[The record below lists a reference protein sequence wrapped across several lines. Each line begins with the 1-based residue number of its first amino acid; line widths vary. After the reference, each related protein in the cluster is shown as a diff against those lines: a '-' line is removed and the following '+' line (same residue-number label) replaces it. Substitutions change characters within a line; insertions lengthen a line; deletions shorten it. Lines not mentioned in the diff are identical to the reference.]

1 MTEPT
6 AKPTVTL
13 NDSQGAT
20 MPTNHTDDVNK
31 KSVNQKDVK
40 SKVKNSQRTVKNKQK
55 GQVTAA
61 LDKAALL
68 ALFTLPNAEHNSDEL
83 SGENLA
89 AEKSASKQLPL
100 EQAGIN
106 SDNEIPANQ
115 ISTNQLPAHQ
125 TLSTANTETNV
136 AAQRVALYHAQ
147 HERTRQLYMAS
158 AATRP
163 TYLVQTLKT
172 QFAEYQ
178 QYLLAQQLDKRGLMD
193 TDGLERLWQQL
204 HVVDDIIEDIVR
216 HMPAQQPAGWQL
228 TTQDGH
234 NPLRFATIG
243 KLKHGKPI
251 LDQGSLNSYV
261 LGHFGVSS
269 FTYDRGYYIGHVVGY
284 LFSCY
289 FCAHLSI
296 SYGVTA
302 LGPQFVSD
310 YEYASLE
317 TPHMVRLLQG
327 LDGYCKKRIYQLAVI
342 CARLSVFA
350 SDKRIE
356 RMLIAEV
363 NDFDKKLQQQHLDVL
378 LLQGLMPD
386 SSDSTPLF

>member
-40 SKVKNSQRTVKNKQK
+40 SKVKNSQQTVKNKQK

-83 SGENLA
+83 AGENLA
-89 AEKSASKQLPL
+89 AEKPASKQLPL

-302 LGPQFVSD
+302 LGPQVVSD

>member
-6 AKPTVTL
+6 AKP
-13 NDSQGAT
+13 S
-20 MPTNHTDDVNK
+20 
-31 KSVNQKDVK
+31 VK
-40 SKVKNSQRTVKNKQK
+40 SSNFSDASQDTSASAHNSSKATSKVNAENKQSDSIIEQEK
-55 GQVTAA
+55 NTETDVVTA

-68 ALFTLPNAEHNSDEL
+68 ALFILPNNDDSFSETNSV
-83 SGENLA
+83 N
-89 AEKSASKQLPL
+89 
-100 EQAGIN
+100 IN
-106 SDNEIPANQ
+106 TANQ
-115 ISTNQLPAHQ
+115 IITNQIP
-125 TLSTANTETNV
+125 TTADSESSV
-136 AAQRVALYHAQ
+136 ATQRLALYQAQ
-147 HERTRQLYMAS
+147 HARTQQLYLAS

-178 QYLLAQQLDKRGLMD
+178 QYLLAQQLDKRGLID
-193 TDGLERLWQQL
+193 TDVIERLWQQL

-228 TTQDGH
+228 TTQDGS
-234 NPLRFATIG
+234 NPLCLATIG
-243 KLKHGKPI
+243 KLKHHKPI
-251 LDQGSLNSYV
+251 FDQGSLCNYV

-289 FCAHLSI
+289 FFAHLSI

-302 LGPQFVSD
+302 LGQEVVSD
-310 YEYASLE
+310 YDYASLE

-386 SSDSTPLF
+386 SNDSTPLF

>member
-6 AKPTVTL
+6 AKPRAGA
-13 NDSQGAT
+13 NSQQGSAVSAKKQSDMNPSNVKRGQKEKTGAT
-20 MPTNHTDDVNK
+20 P
-31 KSVNQKDVK
+31 
-40 SKVKNSQRTVKNKQK
+40 
-55 GQVTAA
+55 
-61 LDKAALL
+61 DKAMLL
-68 ALFTLPNAEHNSDEL
+68 ALFTLTDIEEAVVKEVVKVAADEL
-83 SGENLA
+83 SNTYSRVQQPA
-89 AEKSASKQLPL
+89 ASEMNIA
-100 EQAGIN
+100 E
-106 SDNEIPANQ
+106 
-115 ISTNQLPAHQ
+115 
-125 TLSTANTETNV
+125 
-136 AAQRVALYHAQ
+136 QRVALYRTQ
-147 HERTRQLYMAS
+147 HERTRLLYMAS

-163 TYLVQTLKT
+163 TYLVQTLKS
-172 QFAEYQ
+172 QFAEHQ

-204 HVVDDIIEDIVR
+204 HVVDDIIADIVR

-228 TTQDGH
+228 TTQDGR
-234 NPLRFATIG
+234 NPLCFATVG
-243 KLKHGKPI
+243 KLKNSKPI
-251 LDQGSLNSYV
+251 RDQGSLNSYV

-302 LGPQFVSD
+302 LGSQVIAD
-310 YEYASLE
+310 YDYASLE
-317 TPHMVRLLQG
+317 TPYMVRLLQG

>member
-1 MTEPT
+1 MTEST
-6 AKPTVTL
+6 AKPRAGAKSQQGSTV
-13 NDSQGAT
+13 SAR
-20 MPTNHTDDVNK
+20 K
-31 KSVNQKDVK
+31 KSIKNPNNLKR
-40 SKVKNSQRTVKNKQK
+40 SRNTKVV
-55 GQVTAA
+55 APP
-61 LDKAALL
+61 DKAMLL
-68 ALFTLPNAEHNSDEL
+68 ALFTLPDIEEAVVEETVAKEAIVNAEANEL
-83 SGENLA
+83 SNIHTAMQQPATSEINI
-89 AEKSASKQLPL
+89 AE
-100 EQAGIN
+100 
-106 SDNEIPANQ
+106 
-115 ISTNQLPAHQ
+115 
-125 TLSTANTETNV
+125 
-136 AAQRVALYHAQ
+136 QRVSLYRTQ
-147 HERTRQLYMAS
+147 HDRTRLLYMAS

-163 TYLVQTLKT
+163 TYLVQTLKS
-172 QFAEYQ
+172 QFAEHQ

-193 TDGLERLWQQL
+193 NDGVERLWQQL
-204 HVVDDIIEDIVR
+204 HVVDDIIADIVR

-228 TTQDGH
+228 TAQDGR
-234 NPLRFATIG
+234 NPLCFATVG
-243 KLKHGKPI
+243 TLKNSKPI
-251 LDQGSLNSYV
+251 RDQGSLNSYV

-302 LGPQFVSD
+302 LGPQVVSD

-356 RMLIAEV
+356 RMLIAAV

>member
-1 MTEPT
+1 MTEST
-6 AKPTVTL
+6 AKPRAGAK
-13 NDSQGAT
+13 SQKGSA
-20 MPTNHTDDVNK
+20 MSARK
-31 KSVNQKDVK
+31 KSIKKPNNLKRSRNTNVIAQP
-40 SKVKNSQRTVKNKQK
+40 
-55 GQVTAA
+55 
-61 LDKAALL
+61 DKATLL
-68 ALFTLPNAEHNSDEL
+68 ALFTLPDIEEAVVEETIAKEAIVNAEANEL
-83 SGENLA
+83 SNIHTAMQQPATSEINI
-89 AEKSASKQLPL
+89 AE
-100 EQAGIN
+100 
-106 SDNEIPANQ
+106 
-115 ISTNQLPAHQ
+115 
-125 TLSTANTETNV
+125 
-136 AAQRVALYHAQ
+136 QRVSLYRTQ
-147 HERTRQLYMAS
+147 HDRTRLLYMAS

-163 TYLVQTLKT
+163 TYLVQTLKS
-172 QFAEYQ
+172 QFAEHQ

-193 TDGLERLWQQL
+193 NDGVERLWQQL
-204 HVVDDIIEDIVR
+204 HVVDDIIADIVR

-228 TTQDGH
+228 TAQDGR
-234 NPLRFATIG
+234 NPLCFATVG
-243 KLKHGKPI
+243 TLKNSKPI
-251 LDQGSLNSYV
+251 RDQGSLNSYV

-302 LGPQFVSD
+302 LGPQVVSD

>member
-6 AKPTVTL
+6 AKP
-13 NDSQGAT
+13 S
-20 MPTNHTDDVNK
+20 
-31 KSVNQKDVK
+31 VK
-40 SKVKNSQRTVKNKQK
+40 SSNSQNIPQDTSASAHNSSKATSKVNAENKHSDSAIQQEDHIQTDVSTVLN
-55 GQVTAA
+55 
-61 LDKAALL
+61 KAALL
-68 ALFTLPNAEHNSDEL
+68 ALFVLPSVEADSVH
-83 SGENLA
+83 
-89 AEKSASKQLPL
+89 
-100 EQAGIN
+100 
-106 SDNEIPANQ
+106 
-115 ISTNQLPAHQ
+115 
-125 TLSTANTETNV
+125 ANTATHSVRNLSLTASDSDSSV
-136 AAQRVALYHAQ
+136 VTQRVALYEAQ
-147 HERTRQLYMAS
+147 HARTQQLYLAS
-158 AATRP
+158 AANRP

-172 QFAEYQ
+172 QFVEYQ
-178 QYLLAQQLDKRGLMD
+178 QYLLAQQLDKRGLID
-193 TDGLERLWQQL
+193 TDIIERLWQQL

-228 TTQDGH
+228 TTQDGS
-234 NPLRFATIG
+234 NTLCLATIG
-243 KLKHGKPI
+243 KLKYHKPI
-251 LDQGSLNSYV
+251 FDQGSLCSYV

-269 FTYDRGYYIGHVVGY
+269 LTYDRGYYIGHVVGY

-289 FCAHLSI
+289 FFAHLSI
-296 SYGVTA
+296 SYSVTA
-302 LGPQFVSD
+302 LGQEVVSD

>member
-6 AKPTVTL
+6 AKL
-13 NDSQGAT
+13 NAGSNGQQEAANAAKIESNVDKNTAIDNPHVSKDA
-20 MPTNHTDDVNK
+20 PKNE
-31 KSVNQKDVK
+31 SVEIP
-40 SKVKNSQRTVKNKQK
+40 
-55 GQVTAA
+55 
-61 LDKAALL
+61 DKAALL
-68 ALFTLPNAEHNSDEL
+68 TMFTLSDIEAVATEAVISESSDSL
-83 SGENLA
+83 TVA
-89 AEKSASKQLPL
+89 AK
-100 EQAGIN
+100 
-106 SDNEIPANQ
+106 PAAQ
-115 ISTNQLPAHQ
+115 
-125 TLSTANTETNV
+125 ETNV
-136 AAQRVALYHAQ
+136 ATQRVALYRAQ
-147 HERTRQLYMAS
+147 HERTRLLYMAS
-158 AATRP
+158 ANTRP
-163 TYLVQTLKT
+163 TYLVQTLKP

-193 TDGLERLWQQL
+193 TDTLERLWQQL
-204 HVVDDIIEDIVR
+204 HVVDDIIADIVR

-228 TTQDGH
+228 TTQDGR
-234 NPLRFATIG
+234 NPLCFATVG

-251 LDQGSLNSYV
+251 RDQGSLNSYV

-289 FCAHLSI
+289 YCAHLSI
-296 SYGVTA
+296 TYGVTA
-302 LGPQFVSD
+302 LGQQVVAD
-310 YEYASLE
+310 YDYASLE

-386 SSDSTPLF
+386 SNDSTPFF

>member
-6 AKPTVTL
+6 AKPSAHPNNQQGSAASAKEQSKKGDHKVDGKNKDTERLVKDLQEGRMVETL
-13 NDSQGAT
+13 N
-20 MPTNHTDDVNK
+20 
-31 KSVNQKDVK
+31 
-40 SKVKNSQRTVKNKQK
+40 
-55 GQVTAA
+55 
-61 LDKAALL
+61 KARLL
-68 ALFTLPNAEHNSDEL
+68 ALFTLPNTEET
-83 SGENLA
+83 A
-89 AEKSASKQLPL
+89 AEDAIAKDSRVEIESAAS
-100 EQAGIN
+100 
-106 SDNEIPANQ
+106 STIP
-115 ISTNQLPAHQ
+115 
-125 TLSTANTETNV
+125 TETSI
-136 AAQRVALYHAQ
+136 AEQRVALYHAQ
-147 HERTRQLYMAS
+147 HERTRLLYVAS
-158 AATRP
+158 AGIRP
-163 TYLVQTLKT
+163 TYLVQTLKS

-193 TDGLERLWQQL
+193 TEGLEHLWQQL
-204 HVVDDIIEDIVR
+204 HVVDDIIADIVR

-228 TTQDGH
+228 TTQDGR
-234 NPLRFATIG
+234 NPLCFATIG
-243 KLKHGKPI
+243 KLKHDKPI
-251 LDQGSLNSYV
+251 RDQGSLNSYV

-296 SYGVTA
+296 SYGVSA
-302 LGPQFVSD
+302 LGQQVITD

-327 LDGYCKKRIYQLAVI
+327 LDSYCKKRIYQLAVI

-386 SSDSTPLF
+386 SNDSTPFF

>member
-6 AKPTVTL
+6 AKL
-13 NDSQGAT
+13 NAGS
-20 MPTNHTDDVNK
+20 
-31 KSVNQKDVK
+31 
-40 SKVKNSQRTVKNKQK
+40 NSQQEAAATAKTESNVDKNTAIESPHVSKGALRNESVK
-55 GQVTAA
+55 TP
-61 LDKAALL
+61 DKAALL
-68 ALFTLPNAEHNSDEL
+68 TMFTLSDTDEVATEAVTSESSDSL
-83 SGENLA
+83 TIA
-89 AEKSASKQLPL
+89 AKPATQ
-100 EQAGIN
+100 
-106 SDNEIPANQ
+106 EI
-115 ISTNQLPAHQ
+115 
-125 TLSTANTETNV
+125 NV
-136 AAQRVALYHAQ
+136 ATQRVALYRAQ
-147 HERTRQLYMAS
+147 HERTRLLYMAS
-158 AATRP
+158 ANTRP
-163 TYLVQTLKT
+163 TYLVQTLKP

-193 TDGLERLWQQL
+193 TDTLERLWQQL
-204 HVVDDIIEDIVR
+204 HVVDDIIADIVR

-228 TTQDGH
+228 TTQDGR
-234 NPLRFATIG
+234 NPLCFATVG

-251 LDQGSLNSYV
+251 RDQGSLNSYV

-289 FCAHLSI
+289 YCAHLSI
-296 SYGVTA
+296 TYGVTA
-302 LGPQFVSD
+302 LGQQVVAD
-310 YEYASLE
+310 YDYASLE

-386 SSDSTPLF
+386 SNDSTPLF

>member
-6 AKPTVTL
+6 AKP
-13 NDSQGAT
+13 S
-20 MPTNHTDDVNK
+20 
-31 KSVNQKDVK
+31 VK
-40 SKVKNSQRTVKNKQK
+40 SSNFSDTSQDISASADNSSKATSKVNAENKQSDSTIEQK
-55 GQVTAA
+55 KNTQTAMITA

-68 ALFTLPNAEHNSDEL
+68 ALFILPNNDDSLAENNSV
-83 SGENLA
+83 N
-89 AEKSASKQLPL
+89 
-100 EQAGIN
+100 IN
-106 SDNEIPANQ
+106 TANQIITNQ
-115 ISTNQLPAHQ
+115 IST
-125 TLSTANTETNV
+125 TADSENSVVT
-136 AAQRVALYHAQ
+136 QRLALYQAQ
-147 HERTRQLYMAS
+147 YERTQQLYLAS

-178 QYLLAQQLDKRGLMD
+178 QYLLAQQLDKRGLID
-193 TDGLERLWQQL
+193 TDAIERLWQQL

-228 TTQDGH
+228 TTQDGS
-234 NPLRFATIG
+234 NPLCLATIG
-243 KLKHGKPI
+243 KLKHNKPI
-251 LDQGSLNSYV
+251 FDQGSLNSYV
-261 LGHFGVSS
+261 LSHFGVSS
-269 FTYDRGYYIGHVVGY
+269 FTYDRGYYIGYVVGY

-289 FCAHLSI
+289 FFAHLSI

-302 LGPQFVSD
+302 LGQDVVSNYD
-310 YEYASLE
+310 YASLE

-386 SSDSTPLF
+386 SNDSTPLF

>member
-6 AKPTVTL
+6 AKPNAQPDTQQGNAASAKEPSKTS
-13 NDSQGAT
+13 DSNVKKANSDNQRL
-20 MPTNHTDDVNK
+20 VNP
-31 KSVNQKDVK
+31 
-40 SKVKNSQRTVKNKQK
+40 SQEEPMTE
-55 GQVTAA
+55 A
-61 LDKAALL
+61 LDKASLL
-68 ALFTLPNAEHNSDEL
+68 ALFVLPDRQDAIAGHTLAESTSVNAH
-83 SGENLA
+83 
-89 AEKSASKQLPL
+89 AES
-100 EQAGIN
+100 
-106 SDNEIPANQ
+106 
-115 ISTNQLPAHQ
+115 
-125 TLSTANTETNV
+125 STALTESSI
-136 AAQRVALYHAQ
+136 AEQRVALYHTQ
-147 HERTRQLYMAS
+147 HERTRLLYVAS
-158 AATRP
+158 AAIRP
-163 TYLVQTLKT
+163 TYLVQTLKS
-172 QFAEYQ
+172 QFAEYH

-193 TDGLERLWQQL
+193 TDGLDRLWQQL
-204 HVVDDIIEDIVR
+204 HVVDDIIADIVR

-234 NPLRFATIG
+234 NPLCFATVG

-251 LDQGSLNSYV
+251 RDQGSLTSYV

-296 SYGVTA
+296 SYGVSA
-302 LGPQFVSD
+302 LGQQVVAD
-310 YEYASLE
+310 YDYASLE

-386 SSDSTPLF
+386 SNDSTPLF

>member
-61 LDKAALL
+61 LEKAALL
-68 ALFTLPNAEHNSDEL
+68 ALFTLPNAEPNSDEL

-89 AEKSASKQLPL
+89 AEKLATKRLLL

-125 TLSTANTETNV
+125 TLSTANSETNV
-136 AAQRVALYHAQ
+136 AAQRVALYRAQ

-302 LGPQFVSD
+302 LGPQVVSD

>member
-13 NDSQGAT
+13 NDHQGANT
-20 MPTNHTDDVNK
+20 PATHADSVNK
-31 KSVNQKDVK
+31 EDVDQKDVDQKDVK
-40 SKVKNSQRTVKNKQK
+40 VKAQNNQRAVKNKQK
-55 GQVTAA
+55 VQITAV
-61 LDKAALL
+61 LDKVALL
-68 ALFTLPNAEHNSDEL
+68 ALFTLPNVESNSEL
-83 SGENLA
+83 S
-89 AEKSASKQLPL
+89 AEQSHLNTTNQIS
-100 EQAGIN
+100 
-106 SDNEIPANQ
+106 ANQ
-115 ISTNQLPAHQ
+115 IPVNQ
-125 TLSTANTETNV
+125 TLNTATSDTNV
-136 AAQRVALYHAQ
+136 AAQRVALYRAQ

-158 AATRP
+158 AAIRP

-234 NPLRFATIG
+234 NPLRFATVG
-243 KLKHGKPI
+243 KLKHDKPI

-269 FTYDRGYYIGHVVGY
+269 FTYDRAYYIGHVVGY

-302 LGPQFVSD
+302 LGPHVVSD

>member
-13 NDSQGAT
+13 NNTKCAT
-20 MPTNHTDDVNK
+20 ASVIHKNSVNEK
-31 KSVNQKDVK
+31 GVNQKDVK
-40 SKVKNSQRTVKNKQK
+40 VKAQNNQRAVKNKQK
-55 GQVTAA
+55 GQITAA
-61 LDKAALL
+61 LDKEALL
-68 ALFTLPNAEHNSDEL
+68 ALFTLPNVESNSEL
-83 SGENLA
+83 S
-89 AEKSASKQLPL
+89 AEQSHLNTTNQIS
-100 EQAGIN
+100 
-106 SDNEIPANQ
+106 ANQ
-115 ISTNQLPAHQ
+115 IPVNQTQ
-125 TLSTANTETNV
+125 NTVTSDTNV
-136 AAQRVALYHAQ
+136 AVQRVALYRAQ

-172 QFAEYQ
+172 QFVEYQ

-234 NPLRFATIG
+234 NPLRFATVG
-243 KLKHGKPI
+243 KLKHDKPI

-302 LGPQFVSD
+302 LGPQVVSD

>member
-6 AKPTVTL
+6 AKPRAGA
-13 NDSQGAT
+13 NSQQGSAVSAKKQSDMNPSNVKRGRKDKAGAT
-20 MPTNHTDDVNK
+20 
-31 KSVNQKDVK
+31 
-40 SKVKNSQRTVKNKQK
+40 
-55 GQVTAA
+55 
-61 LDKAALL
+61 LDKAMLL
-68 ALFTLPNAEHNSDEL
+68 ALFTLPDIEEAVVKETVVKEVVKGAADEL
-83 SGENLA
+83 SNTHSRVQQPA
-89 AEKSASKQLPL
+89 ASEMNIA
-100 EQAGIN
+100 E
-106 SDNEIPANQ
+106 
-115 ISTNQLPAHQ
+115 
-125 TLSTANTETNV
+125 
-136 AAQRVALYHAQ
+136 QRVALYRTQ
-147 HERTRQLYMAS
+147 HERTRLLYMAS

-163 TYLVQTLKT
+163 TYLVQTLKS
-172 QFAEYQ
+172 QFAEHQ

-204 HVVDDIIEDIVR
+204 HVVDDIIADIVR
-216 HMPAQQPAGWQL
+216 HMPAQQQAGWQL
-228 TTQDGH
+228 TTQDGR
-234 NPLRFATIG
+234 NPLCFATVG
-243 KLKHGKPI
+243 KLKNSKPI
-251 LDQGSLNSYV
+251 RDQGSLNSYV

-302 LGPQFVSD
+302 LGSQVIAD
-310 YEYASLE
+310 YDYASLE
-317 TPHMVRLLQG
+317 TPYMVRLLQG

>member
-6 AKPTVTL
+6 AKL
-13 NDSQGAT
+13 RAGANSQQGSA
-20 MPTNHTDDVNK
+20 VSAK
-31 KSVNQKDVK
+31 KQSDMNPSNVKHGQKDK
-40 SKVKNSQRTVKNKQK
+40 A
-55 GQVTAA
+55 GAIP
-61 LDKAALL
+61 DKAMLL
-68 ALFTLPNAEHNSDEL
+68 SLFTLPDIEEAVVKETIVKAEADEL
-83 SGENLA
+83 SNTNMQPPA
-89 AEKSASKQLPL
+89 AS
-100 EQAGIN
+100 
-106 SDNEIPANQ
+106 
-115 ISTNQLPAHQ
+115 
-125 TLSTANTETNV
+125 ETNI
-136 AAQRVALYHAQ
+136 AEQRVALYRIQ
-147 HERTRQLYMAS
+147 HERTRLLYMAS

-163 TYLVQTLKT
+163 TYLVQTLKS
-172 QFAEYQ
+172 QFAEHQ

-193 TDGLERLWQQL
+193 TDGVERLWQQL
-204 HVVDDIIEDIVR
+204 HVVDDIIADIVR

-228 TTQDGH
+228 TTQDGR
-234 NPLRFATIG
+234 NPLCFATVG
-243 KLKHGKPI
+243 KLKNSKPI
-251 LDQGSLNSYV
+251 RDQGSLNSYV

-302 LGPQFVSD
+302 LGSQVIAD
-310 YEYASLE
+310 YDYASLE
-317 TPHMVRLLQG
+317 TPYMVRLLQG

>member
-6 AKPTVTL
+6 AKPRAGA
-13 NDSQGAT
+13 NSQQGSAVSAKKQSDMNPSNVKRGRKDKAGAT
-20 MPTNHTDDVNK
+20 
-31 KSVNQKDVK
+31 
-40 SKVKNSQRTVKNKQK
+40 
-55 GQVTAA
+55 
-61 LDKAALL
+61 LDKAMLL
-68 ALFTLPNAEHNSDEL
+68 ALFTLPDIEEAVVKETVVKEVVKGAADEL
-83 SGENLA
+83 SNTHSRVQQPA
-89 AEKSASKQLPL
+89 ASEMNIA
-100 EQAGIN
+100 E
-106 SDNEIPANQ
+106 
-115 ISTNQLPAHQ
+115 
-125 TLSTANTETNV
+125 
-136 AAQRVALYHAQ
+136 QRVALYRTQ
-147 HERTRQLYMAS
+147 HERTRLLYMAS

-163 TYLVQTLKT
+163 TYLVQTLKS
-172 QFAEYQ
+172 QFAEHQ

-204 HVVDDIIEDIVR
+204 HVVDDIIADIVR
-216 HMPAQQPAGWQL
+216 HMPAQQQAGWQL
-228 TTQDGH
+228 TTQDGR
-234 NPLRFATIG
+234 NPLCFATVG
-243 KLKHGKPI
+243 KLKNSKPI
-251 LDQGSLNSYV
+251 RDQGSLNSYV

-302 LGPQFVSD
+302 LGPQVIAD
-310 YEYASLE
+310 YDYASLE
-317 TPHMVRLLQG
+317 TPYMVRLLQG

>member
-6 AKPTVTL
+6 AKPSAQADSHQGSAVSAKNSSNLDKNNAKVTAD
-13 NDSQGAT
+13 DSQHFIKNA
-20 MPTNHTDDVNK
+20 PKNHV
-31 KSVNQKDVK
+31 VE
-40 SKVKNSQRTVKNKQK
+40 
-55 GQVTAA
+55 AP
-61 LDKAALL
+61 DKAALL
-68 ALFTLPNAEHNSDEL
+68 ALFTLSNIEEI
-83 SGENLA
+83 A
-89 AEKSASKQLPL
+89 AETK
-100 EQAGIN
+100 AGG
-106 SDNEIPANQ
+106 D
-115 ISTNQLPAHQ
+115 
-125 TLSTANTETNV
+125 TLSATPTESSISE
-136 AAQRVALYHAQ
+136 QRVALYRTQ
-147 HERTRQLYMAS
+147 HERTQLLYMAAAS
-158 AATRP
+158 ARP
-163 TYLVQTLKT
+163 TYLVQTLKP

-193 TDGLERLWQQL
+193 TDGLARLWQQL

-228 TTQDGH
+228 TTQDGR
-234 NPLRFATIG
+234 NPLCFATVG
-243 KLKHGKPI
+243 KLKNGKPMQ
-251 LDQGSLNSYV
+251 DNGSLNSYV

-302 LGPQFVSD
+302 LGQQVVAD
-310 YEYASLE
+310 YDYASLE

-378 LLQGLMPD
+378 LLNGLMPD

>member
-1 MTEPT
+1 
-6 AKPTVTL
+6 
-13 NDSQGAT
+13 

-31 KSVNQKDVK
+31 KGVNQKDVK
-40 SKVKNSQRTVKNKQK
+40 SKVKNSQQTVKNKQK

-83 SGENLA
+83 SVDNLA
-89 AEKSASKQLPL
+89 AGKSTTKQLLL
-100 EQAGIN
+100 EQAGVN
-106 SDNEIPANQ
+106 SDNEISTSQ
-115 ISTNQLPAHQ
+115 ISASQLPAHQ
-125 TLSTANTETNV
+125 TLSTANNETNV

-302 LGPQFVSD
+302 LGPQVVSD

>member
-6 AKPTVTL
+6 AKPRA
-13 NDSQGAT
+13 GA
-20 MPTNHTDDVNK
+20 
-31 KSVNQKDVK
+31 
-40 SKVKNSQRTVKNKQK
+40 NSQQGSAVSAKKQSDMNPSNVKRGRKDK
-55 GQVTAA
+55 TGTTP
-61 LDKAALL
+61 DKAMLL
-68 ALFTLPNAEHNSDEL
+68 ALFTLPDIEKAVVKETGVKAVADEL
-83 SGENLA
+83 FNTYSAMQQPA
-89 AEKSASKQLPL
+89 ASE
-100 EQAGIN
+100 IN
-106 SDNEIPANQ
+106 IAE
-115 ISTNQLPAHQ
+115 
-125 TLSTANTETNV
+125 
-136 AAQRVALYHAQ
+136 QRVALYCTQ
-147 HERTRQLYMAS
+147 HERTRLLYMAS

-163 TYLVQTLKT
+163 TYLVQTLKS
-172 QFAEYQ
+172 QFAEHQ

-204 HVVDDIIEDIVR
+204 HVVDDIIADIVR

-228 TTQDGH
+228 TTQDGR
-234 NPLRFATIG
+234 NPLCFATVG
-243 KLKHGKPI
+243 KLKNSKPI
-251 LDQGSLNSYV
+251 RDQGSLNSYV

-302 LGPQFVSD
+302 LGSQVIAD
-310 YEYASLE
+310 YDYASLE
-317 TPHMVRLLQG
+317 TPYMVRLLQG

>member
-6 AKPTVTL
+6 AKPSTEANSHQGTTATAKKEQKSDKANAQDNVHASKTVSANT
-13 NDSQGAT
+13 AE
-20 MPTNHTDDVNK
+20 MP
-31 KSVNQKDVK
+31 
-40 SKVKNSQRTVKNKQK
+40 
-55 GQVTAA
+55 
-61 LDKAALL
+61 DKAALL
-68 ALFTLPNAEHNSDEL
+68 TLFTLSDTKE
-83 SGENLA
+83 SIDEVG
-89 AEKSASKQLPL
+89 ASEQL
-100 EQAGIN
+100 
-106 SDNEIPANQ
+106 DTDT
-115 ISTNQLPAHQ
+115 STIQ
-125 TLSTANTETNV
+125 STANESNV
-136 AAQRVALYHAQ
+136 AAQRVALYHTQ
-147 HERTRQLYMAS
+147 HERTRLLYMAS
-158 AATRP
+158 ANTRP
-163 TYLVQTLKT
+163 TYLVQTLKS

-193 TDGLERLWQQL
+193 TEMLERLWQQL
-204 HVVDDIIEDIVR
+204 HVVDDIIADIVH

-228 TTQDGH
+228 TTQDGR
-234 NPLRFATIG
+234 NPLCFATVG

-251 LDQGSLNSYV
+251 RDQGSLNSYV

-296 SYGVTA
+296 SYGVAA
-302 LGPQFVSD
+302 LGQQVVAD
-310 YEYASLE
+310 YDYASLE

-327 LDGYCKKRIYQLAVI
+327 LDGYCKKRVYQLAVI

-386 SSDSTPLF
+386 SNDSTPL

>member
-6 AKPTVTL
+6 AKPSTEA
-13 NDSQGAT
+13 NSHQGTTAT
-20 MPTNHTDDVNK
+20 AKKEQKSDKANAQDKVHTGKMASANTAEMP
-31 KSVNQKDVK
+31 
-40 SKVKNSQRTVKNKQK
+40 
-55 GQVTAA
+55 
-61 LDKAALL
+61 DKAALL
-68 ALFTLPNAEHNSDEL
+68 TLFTLSDTKE
-83 SGENLA
+83 SIDEVG
-89 AEKSASKQLPL
+89 ASEQL
-100 EQAGIN
+100 GT
-106 SDNEIPANQ
+106 DT
-115 ISTNQLPAHQ
+115 STTQ
-125 TLSTANTETNV
+125 STANESNV
-136 AAQRVALYHAQ
+136 AAQRVALYHTQ
-147 HERTRQLYMAS
+147 HERTRLLYMAS
-158 AATRP
+158 ANTRP
-163 TYLVQTLKT
+163 TYLVQTLKS

-193 TDGLERLWQQL
+193 TEMLERLWQQL
-204 HVVDDIIEDIVR
+204 HVVDDIIADIVH

-228 TTQDGH
+228 TTQDGR
-234 NPLRFATIG
+234 NPLCFATVG

-251 LDQGSLNSYV
+251 RDQGSLNSYV

-296 SYGVTA
+296 SYGVAA
-302 LGPQFVSD
+302 LGQQVVAD
-310 YEYASLE
+310 YDYASLE

-327 LDGYCKKRIYQLAVI
+327 LDGYCKKRVYQLAVI

-386 SSDSTPLF
+386 SNDSTPL

>member
-6 AKPTVTL
+6 AKPRAGA
-13 NDSQGAT
+13 NSQQGSAVSAKKQSDMNPSNVKRGRKDKAGAT
-20 MPTNHTDDVNK
+20 P
-31 KSVNQKDVK
+31 
-40 SKVKNSQRTVKNKQK
+40 
-55 GQVTAA
+55 
-61 LDKAALL
+61 DKAMLL
-68 ALFTLPNAEHNSDEL
+68 ALFTLPDIEEVGVKEVVVKGAADEL
-83 SGENLA
+83 SNTYSA
-89 AEKSASKQLPL
+89 AQQPAAS
-100 EQAGIN
+100 EMNIA
-106 SDNEIPANQ
+106 E
-115 ISTNQLPAHQ
+115 
-125 TLSTANTETNV
+125 
-136 AAQRVALYHAQ
+136 QRVALYRTQ
-147 HERTRQLYMAS
+147 HERTRLLYMAS

-163 TYLVQTLKT
+163 TYLVQTLKS
-172 QFAEYQ
+172 QFAEHQ

-204 HVVDDIIEDIVR
+204 HVVDDIIADIVR

-228 TTQDGH
+228 TTQDGR
-234 NPLRFATIG
+234 NPLCFATVG
-243 KLKHGKPI
+243 KLKNSKPI
-251 LDQGSLNSYV
+251 RDQGSLNSYV

-302 LGPQFVSD
+302 LGSQVIAD
-310 YEYASLE
+310 YDYASLE
-317 TPHMVRLLQG
+317 TPYMVRLLQG